1 MGQRPRGQGPA
12 EVAGRAFA
20 PRGDLLVH
28 PHCGRLGALAGAG
41 GNVDPPGRRLQL
53 QPLVLFRSPGGTFS
67 VYRSAGW
74 PPHRGPDCGPL
85 RRDSAPSTLIAT
97 WTRPR
102 PFPPKIPFTTSRNFH
117 TSNCYKV
124 LFSHAK
130 QCREVKQNTILVPW
144 NNTDPSICL
153 ATKVREYLEALGTL
167 GEDKDSCLFKGCMKG
182 ARFVKAPMGKNLL
195 RDIGKDVAKEL
206 GLQDWT
212 SYTGHCWR
220 RSSATQ
226 VAGEGATAL
235 DMKRQFEQWQQE
247 TTAMRYLDG
256 TNQQM
261 IKMAKLATGQS
272 SSSTLPGPSSSASNE
287 KVVGADLKKVTPS
300 VIATLATKPN
310 IVPVMRKSS
319 MNVSDGLRNRG
330 TESGEQK
337 NNDARVYNFTI
348 GDNCNITIN

>member
-1 MGQRPRGQGPA
+1 MGDRMRSKLTSEVKVKFTGRPSAARQDGDKRTTNTEVPNEVRQSPEQASTRFLNGPSKA
-12 EVAGRAFA
+12 R
-20 PRGDLLVH
+20 
-28 PHCGRLGALAGAG
+28 
-41 GNVDPPGRRLQL
+41 PPGQ
-53 QPLVLFRSPGGTFS
+53 
-67 VYRSAGW
+67 
-74 PPHRGPDCGPL
+74 
-85 RRDSAPSTLIAT
+85 
-97 WTRPR
+97 
-102 PFPPKIPFTTSRNFH
+102 
-117 TSNCYKV
+117 
-124 LFSHAK
+124 
-130 QCREVKQNTILVPW
+130 
-144 NNTDPSICL
+144 TDPSICL
-153 ATKVREYLEALGTL
+153 ATKVREYLEALVTL

-182 ARFVKAPMGKNLL
+182 AHFVKAPMGKNLL
-195 RDIGKDVAKEL
+195 HDIGKDVAKEL

-235 DMKRQFEQWQQE
+235 DMKRQFGWQQE

-348 GDNCNITIN
+348 GDNCTITIN